1 MKNLWIRLVLVTV
14 LVASVLIDVNPSPRT
29 AVIAA
34 GPDGRFGVVEA
45 YAAPNAATALG
56 AGWTRVTFEWN
67 RIQPNSPDEWN
78 VTPISDQVLANELAQ
93 GRQVVGLLI
102 TTPGWA
108 TDVGIGPGVP
118 QGLYLP
124 TDDPNNRWAT
134 FVRTIVTRYA
144 GRIDHWTI
152 WNEPEIPSGS
162 PDMTWGGSIEDFIQL
177 LRVAYV
183 VANQVNPNA
192 VIHLPAVTHWHNE
205 HWFGQFLDSL
215 VADPHAAGNNYYFD
229 VATLHLYHE
238 PEKIYDITTHYY
250 RLLHNR
256 GMYKPFWIAETN
268 AYLSRISEDEQAF
281 LIIHAFSLE
290 IAAGA
295 QRIAVYKMA
304 DTATDQA
311 ADPEPFG
318 LVRMDGS
325 RRPAFTAYQVA
336 TNYLSGFRGGTWD
349 RRDEISLVTID
360 RGTKTTTVVWS
371 RSPEPQTAIVAA
383 RTTHALVVDT
393 WGTSAYV
400 YPDHGYYFVDLPG
413 ASCNPECIGAPLM
426 LVEDVPVDTSTAP
439 LVASPTSAA
448 VEAMDPNVTPDPNLL
463 PTPTPT
469 FTPTPTPTP
478 TRTPTPTPTPIDTP
492 TPTVTPTPP
501 DTPTPTVTPTPPD
514 TPTPTPIPVPTSDVP
529 SARPWLL
536 IGVLALAMGGTA
548 IAADIGSRRPATPP
562 RVRPRRVPR
571 RERRRPARPLSHVL
585 AGIRERWAMLGP
597 VAGFV
602 LLMILMLVA
611 VVVTRGSLALVK

>member
-1 MKNLWIRLVLVTV
+1 MKNLWIRFVSVIVLLT
-14 LVASVLIDVNPSPRT
+14 SVWVNVNLNPRT
-29 AVIAA
+29 TVTAA
-34 GPDGRFGVVEA
+34 GPDYRFGVVEA
-45 YAAPNAATALG
+45 YAAPTAATALG

-78 VTPISDQVLANELAQ
+78 VTPISDQALANELAQ

-124 TDDPNNRWAT
+124 TDDPNNRWAS
-134 FVRTIVTRYA
+134 FVRTIVARYA

-152 WNEPEIPSGS
+152 WNEPEIPPGS

-177 LRVAYV
+177 LRVAYT
-183 VANQVNPNA
+183 VANETNPNV
-192 VIHLPAVTHWHNE
+192 VIHLPAITHWHNE
-205 HWFGQFLDSL
+205 HWFGQFLDAL
-215 VADPHAAGNNYYFD
+215 VADPNAAANNYYFD

-256 GMYKPFWIAETN
+256 GIYKPFWIAETN

-281 LIIHAFSLE
+281 FIVQAFSLE

-295 QRIAVYKMA
+295 ERIAVYKMA

-325 RRPAFTAYQVA
+325 RRSAFTAYQVA
-336 TNYLSGFRGGTWD
+336 TNYLAGFRGGSWD
-349 RRDEISLVTID
+349 RRDDISLVTID
-360 RGTKTTTVVWS
+360 RGSQTTTVVWA
-371 RSPEPQTAIVAA
+371 RSPEPQTAIIAA
-383 RTTHALVVDT
+383 RTTRALLVDT
-393 WGTSAYV
+393 WGSSYYV

-413 ASCNPECIGAPLM
+413 ASCAPECVGGAPFM
-426 LVEDVPVDTSTAP
+426 LVEDVAASASTAP
-439 LVASPTSAA
+439 LAPSPTSPP
-448 VEAMDPNVTPDPNLL
+448 VENVDPNATLDPDAL

-478 TRTPTPTPTPIDTP
+478 TSTPTPSPAPTITPTPTHTPTPTNTPTPITTL
-492 TPTVTPTPP
+492 TPTVTPTS
-501 DTPTPTVTPTPPD
+501 
-514 TPTPTPIPVPTSDVP
+514 TPIPVPTSDVP
-529 SARPWLL
+529 PSRPWLL
-536 IGVLALAMGGTA
+536 IGVLALAMGSTA
-548 IAADIGSRRPATPP
+548 VAADVGSRRSPQ
-562 RVRPRRVPR
+562 RVRPRQLP
-571 RERRRPARPLSHVL
+571 PTGGA
-585 AGIRERWAMLGP
+585 
-597 VAGFV
+597 
-602 LLMILMLVA
+602 
-611 VVVTRGSLALVK
+611 

>member
-1 MKNLWIRLVLVTV
+1 MRTRWIRFA
-14 LVASVLIDVNPSPRT
+14 LVAMLLASILVKANLDPQT
-29 AVIAA
+29 TVIAA
-34 GPDGRFGVVEA
+34 GPDNRFGVIEA
-45 YAAPNAATALG
+45 YAAPATATALG

-67 RIQPNSPDEWN
+67 RIQPNGPDEWN
-78 VTPISDQVLANELAQ
+78 VVPISDAALANEIAQ

-124 TDDPNNRWAT
+124 ADDPNNRWAN
-134 FVRTIVTRYA
+134 FVRTIVARYA

-152 WNEPEIPSGS
+152 WNEPEIPRGS

-177 LRVAYV
+177 LRIAYTV
-183 VANQVNPNA
+183 SKQTNPNA
-192 VIHLPAVTHWHNE
+192 VIHLPAITHWHDE
-205 HWFGQFLDSL
+205 HWFGKFLDAL
-215 VADPHAAGNNYYFD
+215 VADPNAVANNHYSD

-256 GMYKPFWIAETN
+256 GIYKPFWIAETN

-281 LIIHAFSLE
+281 FIVQALSLE

-295 QRIAVYKMA
+295 ERIAVYKMA
-304 DTATDQA
+304 DTGTDQS

-336 TNYLSGFRGGTWD
+336 TNYLAGFRGGSWD
-349 RRDEISLVTID
+349 RRDDISLVTID
-360 RGTKTTTVVWS
+360 RGSQTTTVVWA
-371 RSPEPQTAIVAA
+371 RAPEPQTAIVAA
-383 RTTHALVVDT
+383 RTTRALLVDT
-393 WGTSAYV
+393 WGSSHYV
-400 YPDHGYYFVDLPG
+400 YPDHGYYFIDLPG
-413 ASCNPECIGAPLM
+413 ANCAQECVGGAPFM
-426 LVEDVPVDTSTAP
+426 LVEDAAPNASTAP
-439 LVASPTSAA
+439 LAPSPTPPVAEGA
-448 VEAMDPNVTPDPNLL
+448 ELETEPDPDAL

-478 TRTPTPTPTPIDTP
+478 TNTPTPTP

-501 DTPTPTVTPTPPD
+501 ATPTPTNTPTPTITPSPTVTPTQ
-514 TPTPTPIPVPTSDVP
+514 TPIPVPTSDIP
-529 SARPWLL
+529 PTRPGLL
-536 IGVLALAMGGTA
+536 IGILALALGGTA
-548 IAADIGSRRPATPP
+548 AAADIGNRRPAA
-562 RVRPRRVPR
+562 PRRVRGRQAPLQQKQPVGQMSR
-571 RERRRPARPLSHVL
+571 GQAR
-585 AGIRERWAMLGP
+585 ARERWASLKPAVGLL
-597 VAGFV
+597 
-602 LLMILMLVA
+602 LLMILMMVAILASKYSLV
-611 VVVTRGSLALVK
+611 LVK